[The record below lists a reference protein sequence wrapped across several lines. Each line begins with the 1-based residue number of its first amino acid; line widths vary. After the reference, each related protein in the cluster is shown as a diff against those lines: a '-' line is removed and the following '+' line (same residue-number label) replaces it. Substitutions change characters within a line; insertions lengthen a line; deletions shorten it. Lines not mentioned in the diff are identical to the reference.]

1 MTETNTVD
9 GLVLGCLGE
18 HFHAPDASPINA
30 VSVLWMLER
39 AHPDMTVAQVVTSFR
54 ALAGAGEVRL
64 LHHGG
69 QAIAVVEGL
78 AS

>member
-1 MTETNTVD
+1 MTENNTVD

-18 HFHAPDASPINA
+18 HFRAPDASPINA
-30 VSVLWMLER
+30 VSVLWMLEGE
-39 AHPDMTVAQVVTSFR
+39 HPDVTVAQVVASFR
-54 ALAGAGEVRL
+54 TLAGAGEVRL

-69 QAIAVVEGL
+69 QATGVVEGL